1 MITNEQKDLARWAM
15 EFALQNGCQSASLSL
30 YNNSNASFEIRD
42 MKIDSLQQATENGLS
57 IQLFVDGRFGA
68 ISTNRL
74 DKNELKQFIKNGIE
88 STRYLAEDKARTLPD
103 ASLYYKGGGVDL
115 QLYDNKFG
123 NIQPDDKVALA
134 LKVCDEIMDKD
145 KRIVSSG
152 SSYSDGDSFSYR
164 INSNGFEGE
173 SSNSYYSLAGMASI
187 KDEGDARP
195 SSYWFEL
202 SLFYDELKKDG
213 IGVKALERAL
223 SKLGQKKIDSAKLP
237 MVVDFMNSARLL
249 SPVIDAIYGSAIQQK
264 NSFLIN
270 KKGEKVF
277 GDKMTLIDE
286 PHLIKASGAR
296 YFDNEGIA
304 TKKMN
309 VFDAGMLNTYYIDT
323 YYANKLN
330 TPQTISSP
338 SILTMPPGT
347 KNMDGL
353 ISSVDKGI
361 LVTGFN
367 GGNCNPTTGDFSYGI
382 EGFLIENGKTT
393 QPLNEM
399 NITGNMISL
408 WGNLAD
414 TGNDARKTS
423 SWRIPS
429 LLFDNVNFSG
439 T

>member
-1 MITNEQKDLARWAM
+1 
-15 EFALQNGCQSASLSL
+15 
-30 YNNSNASFEIRD
+30 

-74 DKNELKQFIKNGIE
+74 DKNELEPFIKNGIE

-103 ASLYYKGGGVDL
+103 ASLYYKGGGGDL
-115 QLYDNKFG
+115 QLYDKKFG

-134 LKVCDEIMDKD
+134 LKVCDEIVDKD
-145 KRIVSSG
+145 KRIVSAG

-164 INSNGFEGE
+164 ITSNGFEGE
-173 SSNSYYSLAGMASI
+173 SSNSYYSLVGMASI
-187 KDEGDARP
+187 KGEGDARP
-195 SSYWFEL
+195 SSYWFES

-213 IGVKALERAL
+213 IGTKALERAL

-237 MVVDFMNSARLL
+237 MVVDFMNSTRLL

-270 KKGEKVF
+270 KNGEKVF

-304 TKKMN
+304 TKRLN
-309 VFDAGMLNTYYIDT
+309 VFNAGMLNTYYIDT
-323 YYANKLN
+323 YYANKLK

-347 KNMDGL
+347 KNTDGL
-353 ISSVDKGI
+353 ISSVGKGV

-408 WGNLAD
+408 WNNLAD
-414 TGNDARKTS
+414 VGNDARKTS